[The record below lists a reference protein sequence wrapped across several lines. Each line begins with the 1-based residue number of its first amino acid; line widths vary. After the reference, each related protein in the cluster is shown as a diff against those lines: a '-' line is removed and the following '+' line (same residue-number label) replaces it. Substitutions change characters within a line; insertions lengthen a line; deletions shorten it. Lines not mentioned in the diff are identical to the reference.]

1 MIYLTS
7 LLFVTTKT
15 FPKEQSWQW
24 SALPKLTSIAELYEV
39 TQYSGALLSKIYF
52 QHTQFWLLTNQ
63 ERHGNMNWKSLWTKC
78 FFFPEQC
85 SDTVGSD
92 QRKKSWWFTCCLATA
107 ISLGFETQTLFETSL
122 DSNSLTRLNT
132 NHVTLHKSC
141 VVIIQKW
148 SISDVALEETAFLH
162 STIGCSKVKN
172 VGNRL
177 EVQWPKYWTLHF
189 QWTQSVVS

>member
-15 FPKEQSWQW
+15 FPKEQSWQS

-78 FFFPEQC
+78 FFFQNN
-85 SDTVGSD
+85 
-92 QRKKSWWFTCCLATA
+92 A
-107 ISLGFETQTLFETSL
+107 
-122 DSNSLTRLNT
+122 
-132 NHVTLHKSC
+132 VTLLAPIK
-141 VVIIQKW
+141 
-148 SISDVALEETAFLH
+148 E
-162 STIGCSKVKN
+162 KN
-172 VGNRL
+172 LDDLLAVWLLR
-177 EVQWPKYWTLHF
+177 
-189 QWTQSVVS
+189 SR